1 MKFIFDLFPVFVFF
15 GVYSIAERVPETAVA
30 LTSQIL
36 SALGFDTH
44 FEASQGPILLA
55 TAAAII
61 ATIGQVVY
69 LMARGKPVDKMLWIS
84 LVIIVVMGGLTLAL
98 HDSTFIKWKP
108 TVLYWVFGAVLLGS
122 DVLLGRNLIR
132 KMMEEQLTLPD
143 PLWRW
148 VNLSWVG
155 FFVLMGILNLYVAFN
170 FSESAWVKF
179 KLFGGMGLMF
189 VFALGQGLL
198 LQRYAEEE
206 NKGE

>member
-15 GVYSIAERVPETAVA
+15 GVYSLAERVPETAVS
-30 LTSQIL
+30 LTTSLLAAIGL
-36 SALGFDTH
+36 DSH
-44 FEASQGPILLA
+44 FEPSQGPILLA
-55 TAAAII
+55 TAAAIV
-61 ATIGQVVY
+61 ATIGQVLY
-69 LMARGKPVDKMLWIS
+69 LMARRRPVDKMLWIS

-122 DVLLGRNLIR
+122 DLLLGRNLIR
-132 KMMEEQLTLPD
+132 KMMGTQLTLPD
-143 PLWRW
+143 PIWRR
-148 VNLSWVG
+148 VNLSWVA
-155 FFVLMGILNLYVAFN
+155 FFALMGALNLYVAFN

-198 LQRYAEEE
+198 LQRYADDDPG
-206 NKGE
+206 K

>member
-1 MKFIFDLFPVFVFF
+1 MKFLFDLFPVFVFF
-15 GVYSIAERVPETAVA
+15 GVYSLAERVPEAAVS
-30 LTSQIL
+30 LTTNLLAAIGL
-36 SALGFDTH
+36 DTH
-44 FEASQGPILLA
+44 FEPSQGPILLA

-61 ATIGQVVY
+61 ASIGQVLY
-69 LMARGKPVDKMLWIS
+69 LMARRRPVDKMLWIS

-122 DVLLGRNLIR
+122 DLLLGRNLIR
-132 KMMEEQLTLPD
+132 KMMEGQLTLPD
-143 PLWRW
+143 PIWRR

-155 FFVLMGILNLYVAFN
+155 FFVLMGVLNLYVAFN

-198 LQRYAEEE
+198 LQRYAEDDQG
-206 NKGE
+206 K